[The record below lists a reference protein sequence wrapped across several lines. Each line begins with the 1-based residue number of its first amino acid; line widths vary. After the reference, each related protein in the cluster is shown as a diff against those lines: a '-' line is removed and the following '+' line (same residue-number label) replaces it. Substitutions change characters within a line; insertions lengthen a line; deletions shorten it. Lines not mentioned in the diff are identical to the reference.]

1 MTSYD
6 YLRVNS
12 CGIQDLYGFDSGSLR
27 PHGRADYHIL
37 YIAEGVCFV
46 KMNGETVQ
54 ARAGSVI
61 LFLPYEAQDYRFR
74 SEIKSRSYFLHFDGE
89 LCKTLF
95 RDFTE
100 RIYYIGTN
108 AKIEKCFETLVEEF
122 HMKLLSW
129 ENVCQG
135 LLLNIISLIT
145 REINYIKNNSNLTS
159 NSKISEVCNA
169 MHTNYAS
176 SVTIPEYAMMC
187 NLSESRFSH
196 LFKKNTGVSP
206 VQYIMNIRIAKACE
220 LLENT
225 TLSMSQIS
233 DMTGMQSQHYF
244 SRIFKKHT
252 GYSPSEYRRLYK

>member
-12 CGIQDLYGFDSGSLR
+12 CGMQDLYGFDSGSLR
-27 PHGRADYHIL
+27 PHGRVDYHIL
-37 YIAEGVCFV
+37 YITEGVCFV
-46 KMNGETVQ
+46 KMNGETVE
-54 ARAGSVI
+54 AKAGAVI
-61 LFLPYEAQDYRFR
+61 LFLPYEVQDYSFKGEIR
-74 SEIKSRSYFLHFDGE
+74 SKSYFIHFDGE
-89 LCKTLF
+89 ICKSLF
-95 RDFTE
+95 SGLSE

-108 AKIEKCFETLVEEF
+108 AKIDKSFESLVEEF
-122 HMKLLSW
+122 HMRLLSW

-135 LLLNIISLIT
+135 LLLNIISLMT

-159 NSKISEVCNA
+159 NSKIAEVCNA
-169 MHTNYAS
+169 MHTNFTS
-176 SVTIPEYAMMC
+176 NVTVPEYAAMC

-206 VQYIMNIRIAKACE
+206 VRYIMNIRIAKARE

-225 TLSMSQIS
+225 PLSMSQIS